1 MKVPHEVP
9 SSLRARSLLIV
20 SCSRRSCDHL
30 PEGILSGPIGL
41 ATPYYYF
48 FALCLGARSGTDPTI
63 QVDGN
68 FSDWA
73 NGAIATADQRYI
85 FFRIDLP
92 DLVNLQKCK
101 DSITVEVDFDND
113 QKTGRSIRSEK
124 PPGVDIEFVF
134 SPPSQD
140 AMVQRVL
147 LTQIAESQQSG
158 STVSLI

>member
-1 MKVPHEVP
+1 M
-9 SSLRARSLLIV
+9 
-20 SCSRRSCDHL
+20 
-30 PEGILSGPIGL
+30 GL
-41 ATPYYYF
+41 ATPYYYVL
-48 FALCLGARSGTDPTI
+48 ALCLSTGTGTDPTI

-68 FSDWA
+68 FSDWPK
-73 NGAIATADQRYI
+73 GAITIADHQYI
-85 FFRIDLP
+85 YFRIDLP
-92 DLVNLQKCK
+92 ELVTLQKCK

-124 PPGVDIEFVF
+124 PPGVDVEFVF

>member
-1 MKVPHEVP
+1 M
-9 SSLRARSLLIV
+9 
-20 SCSRRSCDHL
+20 
-30 PEGILSGPIGL
+30 GL
-41 ATPYYYF
+41 ATPYYYVL
-48 FALCLGARSGTDPTI
+48 ALCLGAGSGTAPTI
-63 QVDGN
+63 QVDGD
-68 FSDWA
+68 FSDWP
-73 NGAIATADQRYI
+73 NDEIATADQQYI
-85 FFRIDLP
+85 YFRIDLP
-92 DLVNLQKCK
+92 ELVNLQKCK

-124 PPGVDIEFVF
+124 PPGVDVEFVF